1 MLDMGTVIAAAAD
14 GAAEA
19 SPGVPTEIVV
29 ALLGSGAISLLVT
42 AFINFVMRLSRRK
55 SLRELD
61 SIIEV
66 NNLYL
71 QARGDAIN
79 DSLKKESG
87 IYLDAIMARELAD
100 RIEPVQ
106 SRWEYITTVFL
117 WFIGL
122 LASLVLYIFTS
133 VQYGFPSLIN
143 TIASIGISIV
153 FTVCLFFIER
163 DKVKQQNLNVE
174 LAREYLKDSVPSIK
188 IRKILPYKNQNVVFG
203 KTNEMKRID
212 FLDKVKG
219 KFSKIER
226 EGSGDAVM
234 LSKLGDIVSEFE
246 KSDLSN
252 DAILRAKSK
261 INYLEA
267 QDSSDVVKTFKS
279 YWDKN
284 VVK

>member
-1 MLDMGTVIAAAAD
+1 MGTVIAAAAD